1 MHCWARIFLL
11 TGYWDHKFK
20 NTQTPSVLNFRLAVL
35 ILCCWLFFCILM
47 QKITNMMDEQTPC
60 AIFYPFSNYDWD
72 WCWLK
77 GDFEGEPPV
86 WMFRMTTYI
95 YYDEM
100 SVCDV
105 SSSFSAGSSTKS
117 VVMLFCIVIGN
128 VDVIDGIQNTILN
141 LQTYPPKL
149 RRRHMA

>member
-1 MHCWARIFLL
+1 
-11 TGYWDHKFK
+11 
-20 NTQTPSVLNFRLAVL
+20 
-35 ILCCWLFFCILM
+35 M

-60 AIFYPFSNYDWD
+60 AIFYAFSNYDWD

-77 GDFEGEPPV
+77 GDFEGAPPV

-117 VVMLFCIVIGN
+117 VVMLFCIAIGN
-128 VDVIDGIQNTILN
+128 VDLIDGIQNTILN